1 MSYYTKFVIYYA
13 SLTLTS
19 SVILPFSLLRPKD
32 SRNLLWSNRLM
43 KMTSALLGIQWKG
56 PERPLCHGPAVIV
69 INHQSSIDILG
80 LLCELLP
87 LMEGQVTIVAK
98 KSLLYAGP
106 FGLLAY
112 MSGVTFIERSK
123 SEEAKKVLN
132 EAVEH
137 CKRNNWKMVVFP
149 EGTRHHH
156 PDQLDMLPFKLGA
169 FNAAIQGE
177 IPVQPIVFSHY
188 NFYDNTAKVLDP
200 GVIRI
205 HVLDTQDCS
214 QTDDAKTLA
223 LLTRAKM
230 LDVFKEDEKRH

>member
-1 MSYYTKFVIYYA
+1 MLFNCEEIGTLAFALLFPVIYTKGPSWVSYYTKFVIYYA

-123 SEEAKKVLN
+123 SV
-132 EAVEH
+132 
-137 CKRNNWKMVVFP
+137 P
-149 EGTRHHH
+149 
-156 PDQLDMLPFKLGA
+156 
-169 FNAAIQGE
+169 
-177 IPVQPIVFSHY
+177 
-188 NFYDNTAKVLDP
+188 
-200 GVIRI
+200 
-205 HVLDTQDCS
+205 
-214 QTDDAKTLA
+214 TLQA
-223 LLTRAKM
+223 LTNISSNILY
-230 LDVFKEDEKRH
+230 LEP